1 MALAIINLSFPHF
14 GKCIHTL
21 GDFFTVWEHFRTL
34 VKLAKLLQNLFTL
47 WVSHSSNVTII
58 VFLGFRNIGKFNLP
72 IFILILLTYFG
83 ALCGN
88 LLIITLVSYSKTL
101 HTPMYMLLSQLS
113 VSDIMLST
121 TIAPNLLNI
130 LLYERTSISFSGC
143 ITQFYFFV
151 FSVGN
156 ECFLLMVMAYDRYL
170 AICYPLRYFSIMT
183 QVHCMTL
190 ILACWLLG
198 FSVTLLLTL
207 GICQLQFCGPNII
220 DHFFCDFDPLLKLS
234 CSDTS
239 FVQIEDK
246 ILGIPMAVIPCV
258 GIGASYIKIATAILR
273 ITSLSGRQKAFG
285 TCSSHLTVVCLYYG
299 TLIAIYMVPTEGQSQ
314 VISKALSM
322 LYSVVTPFLN
332 SLIYSLKNK
341 AIKDAVRNAICNK

>member
-58 VFLGFRNIGKFNLP
+58 VFLSFRNIGKFNLL
-72 IFILILLTYFG
+72 IFVLILLTYFG

-88 LLIITLVSYSKTL
+88 LLIITLVSY
-101 HTPMYMLLSQLS
+101 
-113 VSDIMLST
+113 
-121 TIAPNLLNI
+121 
-130 LLYERTSISFSGC
+130 R
-143 ITQFYFFV
+143 
-151 FSVGN
+151 N

-170 AICYPLRYFSIMT
+170 AICYPLRYSSIMT

-190 ILACWLLG
+190 ILTCWLLG

-246 ILGIPMAVIPCV
+246 ILGLPMAVIPCV
-258 GIGASYIKIATAILR
+258 GIVASYIKIATAILR
-273 ITSLSGRQKAFG
+273 ITSLPGRQKAFG

-299 TLIAIYMVPTEGQSQ
+299 TIIAIYMVPTEGQSH

-332 SLIYSLKNK
+332 SLIYSLRNN
-341 AIKDAVRNAICNK
+341 AIKDAVRNAICNR